1 VTRQSKNYKNSK
13 LRLVLLLAQLLGIV
27 YTLLGSDDTAR
38 ILAFLLLP
46 LWIYS
51 ARSWYE
57 V

>member
-1 VTRQSKNYKNSK
+1 LKKQNNYKNSK
-13 LRLVLLLAQLLGIV
+13 LRLVLLLAQLFGIV
-27 YTLLGSDDTAR
+27 STLMGSDDTAR

-51 ARSWYE
+51 ARTWYE